1 MTSAVSLA
9 EIAALV
15 GDPARA
21 NMLNALMGGRA
32 LTATELAY
40 VGGISPQTA
49 SGHLAKMTDGRLLG
63 VLKQGRFRY
72 YRLAGPEVARML
84 ESIMAVA
91 ADGAPRFRPVS
102 KQDEALKAARTCYD
116 HLAGRLGVSL
126 ADALVSQGH
135 VRLGEDAGEVTES
148 GVDLL
153 RRFGVDLG
161 EVRRQ
166 RRAFC
171 RCCLDWTERR
181 PHLAGALGAA
191 LAGRCFAL
199 HWVKPKRDSR
209 ALDILPAGR
218 RGLSEVFGITL
229 SSSAGEGGRA

>member
-72 YRLAGPEVARML
+72 YRVAGPGVGRML
-84 ESIMAVA
+84 ESIMGVA
-91 ADGAPRFRPVS
+91 ADGPPRFRPAS

-116 HLAGRLGVSL
+116 HFAGRLGVGL
-126 ADALVSQGH
+126 ADALVSRGH
-135 VRLGEDAGEVTES
+135 VRLGDDGGE
-148 GVDLL
+148 
-153 RRFGVDLG
+153 
-161 EVRRQ
+161 
-166 RRAFC
+166 
-171 RCCLDWTERR
+171 
-181 PHLAGALGAA
+181 
-191 LAGRCFAL
+191 
-199 HWVKPKRDSR
+199 
-209 ALDILPAGR
+209 
-218 RGLSEVFGITL
+218 
-229 SSSAGEGGRA
+229 